1 LTIDR
6 SRIDKS
12 QILKGPHLEK
22 ACADIAEGLGL
33 TVRRQVKVGRRVYG
47 PVRHIDLVVT
57 DPTTRKSLGIECK
70 LQVSQ
75 GTAEEKI
82 PSTFE
87 DIGAWPIP
95 GLVCF
100 TGRGFSPHI
109 VAYMYA
115 SGKAVEV
122 DDLEDWLRLYF
133 VLPAP

>member
-1 LTIDR
+1 MPG
-6 SRIDKS
+6 IDKS
-12 QILKGPHLEK
+12 QLTKATHLES
-22 ACADIAEGLGL
+22 ACAEIAAALGL

-70 LQVSQ
+70 LQVTK

-87 DIGAWPIP
+87 DIAAWPIP

-100 TGRGFSPHI
+100 AGSGFSTHI
-109 VAYMYA
+109 VSYMYA
-115 SGKAVEV
+115 SGKAVDI

-133 VLPAP
+133 VLPA

>member
-1 LTIDR
+1 MTN
-6 SRIDKS
+6 IDKS
-12 QILKGPHLEK
+12 QITKGPHLEK
-22 ACADIAEGLGL
+22 ACADIAEALHL
-33 TVRRQVKVGRRVYG
+33 TIRRQVKVGRRVYG

-70 LQVSQ
+70 LQVTH

-87 DIGAWPIP
+87 DISAWPIP

-100 TGRGFSPHI
+100 AGPGFSAHI
-109 VAYMYA
+109 VSYMYA
-115 SGKAVEV
+115 SGKAVEI